1 MDSAIDVVVVVSAA
15 SEVLEADSVGG
26 GVVVV
31 DAKDKD
37 SVLWEMGRVVVVK
50 ADSVSADIS
59 ADDEDDTGV

>member
-1 MDSAIDVVVVVSAA
+1 M
-15 SEVLEADSVGG
+15 
-26 GVVVV
+26 VVV